1 MDRQQSEQ
9 RSRFVAYTKSSIAKS
24 RPPILKHPET
34 LKASNGSKMSS
45 EYSEY
50 RSSYLPYKLTD
61 SLGGTRKVSML
72 NVPKER
78 RNGLEDCT
86 DAMKSNKKRCEKN
99 NLRLVGETMLKPEY
113 REEFVEFPI
122 EKSQSTP
129 QLNNINFSKNFYG
142 MPSEY
147 KECYKSYDNFTKS
160 APIKKIDNLSI
171 SGLLD
176 LTPEYKDRY
185 QNPIT
190 SRFDRP
196 SYLKRKDNLF
206 LDGEFT
212 NRVPEYCS
220 SYGNP
225 NLARK
230 PAKAKPKDTILH
242 LDGVMS
248 YEPVYRCSYIDHPRS
263 RPVIAKPESNIQLGQ
278 SDEFQV
284 VGEEE
289 LAKFRALPEYRK
301 AKKELLIKPRPPPAN
316 KSSVLAQKIINDKN
330 KIGLRQDGH
339 TVSTKVTGPAAEDD
353 PPRAIQQPKK
363 PQSFKYMLENGNEN
377 VEKKQPAV
385 DANAPKFQ
393 PESNNKPVQLHQKP
407 IFHDSRSLLQRNGT
421 NVVEANTKY
430 VKEAAA
436 TGQYNR
442 QTHHRNN
449 IVKQPPPVKPFVVL
463 NAPAK
468 TRNKHWLGPTTI
480 YDSYI
485 Y

>member
-1 MDRQQSEQ
+1 M
-9 RSRFVAYTKSSIAKS
+9 
-24 RPPILKHPET
+24 
-34 LKASNGSKMSS
+34 KA
-45 EYSEY
+45 
-50 RSSYLPYKLTD
+50 
-61 SLGGTRKVSML
+61 L
-72 NVPKER
+72 NP
-78 RNGLEDCT
+78 
-86 DAMKSNKKRCEKN
+86 AFFS
-99 NLRLVGETMLKPEY
+99 
-113 REEFVEFPI
+113 FPQI
-122 EKSQSTP
+122 
-129 QLNNINFSKNFYG
+129 
-142 MPSEY
+142 
-147 KECYKSYDNFTKS
+147 
-160 APIKKIDNLSI
+160 
-171 SGLLD
+171 
-176 LTPEYKDRY
+176 
-185 QNPIT
+185 
-190 SRFDRP
+190 
-196 SYLKRKDNLF
+196 
-206 LDGEFT
+206 
-212 NRVPEYCS
+212 
-220 SYGNP
+220 
-225 NLARK
+225 
-230 PAKAKPKDTILH
+230 
-242 LDGVMS
+242 
-248 YEPVYRCSYIDHPRS
+248 YRCSYIDFPRS

-407 IFHDSRSLLQRNGT
+407 IYHDSRSLLQRNGT

-430 VKEAAA
+430 VKEAA

-442 QTHHRNN
+442 QNHHRNN